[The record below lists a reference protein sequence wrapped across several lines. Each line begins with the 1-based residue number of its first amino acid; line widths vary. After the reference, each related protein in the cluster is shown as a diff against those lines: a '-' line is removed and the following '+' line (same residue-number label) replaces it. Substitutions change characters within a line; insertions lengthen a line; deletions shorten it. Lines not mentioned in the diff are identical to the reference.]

1 MIVEFKAPLSLM
13 TADEFYDFVER
24 PENRARS
31 FELVRGEVIEV
42 SRPTRIHGRVCINTG
57 FELEKYARKRKKGYV
72 VSNDSGVIL
81 ENDPDTVRGPDV
93 AWYEDVFDFEALPKK
108 WGDIPPRLAV
118 EVLSP
123 NDTARYIT
131 EKITDYLDNGV
142 ELVWVIE
149 PEMRSV
155 TIYSKTGIK
164 KLTEKDTLTGND
176 VLPGFRCKVADLF
189 VMPETAKSPT
199 KKAKRSRKR

>member
-1 MIVEFKAPLSLM
+1 MLRHRPRGAWRGSRRAWRTRVGSQTAGMIQYLRNFFEVPMIVEFKAPLSLM

-81 ENDPDTVRGPDV
+81 ENDPDTVRCPDV
-93 AWYEDVFDFEALPKK
+93 A
-108 WGDIPPRLAV
+108 
-118 EVLSP
+118 
-123 NDTARYIT
+123 
-131 EKITDYLDNGV
+131 
-142 ELVWVIE
+142 
-149 PEMRSV
+149 
-155 TIYSKTGIK
+155 
-164 KLTEKDTLTGND
+164 
-176 VLPGFRCKVADLF
+176 
-189 VMPETAKSPT
+189 
-199 KKAKRSRKR
+199 